1 MTAGGGERPGADAG
15 DDVREAGRE
24 RRPAAASAE
33 ARAQLEVFARGAAE
47 LVVEA
52 ELLER
57 IEAHLSGRRGPLR
70 VKAGFDP
77 TRPDLHLGHVVL
89 LQKMRQIQ
97 DLGHHIVF
105 VVGDTTAMVG
115 DPTGQNEARPR
126 LTREA
131 VLEAAKTYQAQCF
144 KVLDAART
152 EVRYNGEWLGKM
164 SVIDLIELS
173 AKATLARILE
183 RDDFSKR
190 VAEQRAVY
198 MHELLYPLLQAY
210 DSVALDCDL
219 ELGGTDQF
227 FNLNVGRDLMPRY
240 GKPPQCVLTTPLLEG
255 LDARL
260 ENGRVIGKKMSKSA
274 DNYIGIAEPPVAM
287 FKKAMQID
295 DGVVWRYFELLSSK
309 SAAEIAALRAQAT
322 DPREPKRL
330 FGREIVARFHG
341 PDAAR
346 EAEAEFDRVYLKKGG
361 VPDDV
366 PEFEVAAADASGL
379 WIAKALS
386 ASGLAP
392 TTGEGKRMVS
402 HGYVEV
408 DGARVTDDQLRL
420 PAGGRYLLRSGSKT
434 RRFAYVVVSAGAGAG

>member
-1 MTAGGGERPGADAG
+1 MTAEGRGGAAAAAG
-15 DDVREAGRE
+15 DANDAK
-24 RRPAAASAE
+24 AAARSPE
-33 ARAQLEVFARGAAE
+33 VQRQLEIFARGAAD

-52 ELLER
+52 ELAER
-57 IEAHLSGRRGPLR
+57 LEAHLAGRRAPLR

-97 DLGHHIVF
+97 DLGHQIVF
-105 VVGDTTAMVG
+105 LIGDYTATVG
-115 DPTGQNEARPR
+115 DPTGQNDARPR
-126 LTREA
+126 LTHAE
-131 VLEAAKTYQAQCF
+131 VLEAAKTYQTQCF
-144 KVLDAART
+144 KVLDEART

-164 SVIDLIELS
+164 SLVDVIELG

-190 VAEQRAVY
+190 VAEHRPVH
-198 MHELLYPLLQAY
+198 MHELFYPLLQGY

-219 ELGGTDQF
+219 ELGGSDQL

-240 GKPPQCVLTTPLLEG
+240 GKAAQCVLTTPLLEG

-274 DNYIGIAEPPVAM
+274 DNYIGIDEPPLAM

-295 DGVVWRYFELLSSK
+295 DGVIWRYFELLSPR
-309 SAAEIAALRAQAT
+309 SAAELAALRAGTT

-330 FGREIVARFHG
+330 FGRETVERFHG
-341 PDAAR
+341 AEAAR
-346 EAEAEFDRVYLKKGG
+346 AAEAEFDRVYLQKGG
-361 VPDDV
+361 VPDDIREV
-366 PEFEVAAADASGL
+366 PVAATGEGL

-392 TTGEGKRMVS
+392 TTSEGKRMVT
-402 HGYVEV
+402 HGHVEV
-408 DGARVTDDQLRL
+408 DGVRVTDDQLRL

-434 RRFAYVVVSAGAGAG
+434 RRFAYVIVSPGATG

>member
-1 MTAGGGERPGADAG
+1 MTAGGSPGG
-15 DDVREAGRE
+15 DIRDEVHEAGRE
-24 RRPAAASAE
+24 RRLAAYSAE
-33 ARAQLEVFARGAAE
+33 ARAQLEIFARGAAD

-57 IEAHLSGRRGPLR
+57 IDAHLAGRRGPLR

-97 DLGHHIVF
+97 DLGHQVVF
-105 VVGDTTAMVG
+105 LVGDYTAMVG

-126 LTREA
+126 LTRDD
-131 VLEAAKTYQAQCF
+131 VLSAAKTYQAQCF
-144 KVLDAART
+144 KVLDEGRT

-164 SVIDLIELS
+164 GVVDLIELS

-183 RDDFSKR
+183 RDDFTKR
-190 VAEQRAVY
+190 VAEKRAVY

-255 LDARL
+255 LDARV
-260 ENGRVIGKKMSKSA
+260 ESGRVVGKKMSKSA
-274 DNYIGIAEPPVAM
+274 DNYIGVSEPPVAM

-295 DGVVWRYFELLSSK
+295 DHVIWRYFELLSSK
-309 SAAEIAALRAQAT
+309 GSAEIAALRAGTT

-341 PDAAR
+341 PGAAA
-346 EAEAEFDRVYLKKGG
+346 EAEAEFDRVYLNKGG

-366 PEFEVAAADASGL
+366 REFEVPTADGAGL

-392 TTGEGKRMVS
+392 STGEGKRMVK

-408 DGARVTDDQLRL
+408 DGARVTDDELRL

-434 RRFAYVVVSAGAGAG
+434 RRFAYVVVPAGAG